1 MPKVKGTLSS
11 PGGAA
16 ASAPARGSTAGT
28 NTAGRDISFHK
39 RDFTSDES
47 NFFLYRTVFLYVCF
61 GIPGIEHMLE
71 VNIESLLTTN
81 GTIADEKVKKMIW
94 VVCNFNHYLTNIGPE
109 IHTKELFINSL
120 SSAYDIPGRRD
131 TRDPEEIAKSI
142 ATLVVRVFVA
152 FQMRINLGND
162 ASVVAPAVVAP
173 PSPMPAAQRV
183 EDVIATESVELNND
197 MTALHSALQSP
208 EQSSLILGSN
218 ATKMEEINTAVS
230 EKIKKINEGSAEPPA
245 QPPQPESTRRISD
258 RVRLLNEALGQA
270 AEKRRQQQAAE
281 AAKAKEE
288 KLRKIQEEQA
298 RLQECIASFGQ
309 SIKFIEPIPAGIHK
323 EFPNIKFEP
332 TQFYKLLPKV
342 LARMIS
348 SINRRIV
355 TTEIKP
361 GPGTAETLNSLG
373 LPDPNIKIQVD
384 DEEEQG
390 GGSSSRSKR
399 FCITK
404 RKKNNKILRRLN
416 SKNKKNPRN
425 ILYGGQNPLRSY
437 GEHAQPIPQCEG
449 TIGNYHKYVN
459 PTCYICGEPWIKGVQ
474 SSMECE
480 HILCVIHGIEYYGLL
495 QSVYLSEEQKNF
507 LSILYAWAHRCC
519 NQRKRNIA
527 FIRKNPSQAPEARG
541 NYFVPDDV
549 NIRELLSDIFTLST
563 YLDSNPKSKN
573 PKSKFDCNKILK
585 KVKDNK
591 KQFVDKRT
599 AVVTSYVT
607 PLVACIN
614 TVFTGLFEANMVLFN
629 AIGCLKIIAEMSI
642 YLTAVGKKDPR
653 LQLEFAKTATFMS
666 EIVFPGCEQVS
677 AEGGGGGRRIIHD
690 KKTRKSSRRK
700 IQRGGAH
707 EDIINAINGL
717 LAQEEYE
724 KQMNDFK
731 NGVDA
736 AVDGRGN
743 PSSSRMLSNTLNR
756 MFPGQPSPPSPPSP
770 SQPPSP
776 LPRVDA
782 HLTRI
787 DDPTKMNA
795 ILFILF
801 VLNHSRNPTILL
813 DLFLDLKEPDSIVR
827 EETGLA
833 RRDAQDEPEPV
844 PPVDVGANITQSLA
858 AYQTKRQVN
867 KGAFI
872 SICSSVFTN
881 ADTMRHI
888 TGFLTACDMIPSFVG
903 VVMFC
908 ARQHEFNSIIS
919 TLHSIHRYM
928 SGIEIQ
934 RFRENVEPTL
944 ILFHTNIGIFLQK
957 LTVNGHLF
965 ANSVATPNTPLDHLV
980 NACYHLKQIE
990 RTEPQHRAML
1000 LDACYLFPSCFD
1012 HEDIFSQFRPC
1023 DAYGDGVLENP
1034 HFQAALGCVASAKT
1048 MCARIVIDELPVTPS
1063 THSNPDEQ
1071 LVALDLF
1078 YPFFDEEDKKILSNS
1093 YQPPHAMLTSSSHSF
1108 GSVPVT
1114 QPTGIDLQSRIQRA
1128 IQTFGTNQMADAD
1141 NFFIIIIG
1149 MSWGNGTLNP
1159 GANPPIDDTR
1169 KYILYQI
1176 SNRPQEFA
1184 QSIALYLKNKGNQI
1198 YGNTLVSYINDMLFP
1213 IIRDRV
1219 ERNTEP
1225 VKVPKTPTTVQ
1236 KNKLGVKSERPGRR
1250 RTEDTPLNEGDT
1262 SHSQINVVDRF
1273 LRFAEMLVKQQ
1284 PSPDSQESFQNNMI
1298 QFGKLISVFKGRFK
1312 GSDSED
1318 VTRDDMIYYLSSI
1331 IALLLPE
1338 QSVPSSPS
1346 SASSQSDSSPPPQRG
1361 SRDFASEILKTYNYF
1376 QDDTFEEDDI
1386 DVVYE
1391 YIMSPT
1397 VWTTLKQNINT
1408 KRTHNNQL
1416 QGGSSPHNTKR
1427 HHRKKQKIKSRRKN
1441 KYNTTKTRK
1450 NRNS

>member
-1 MPKVKGTLSS
+1 
-11 PGGAA
+11 
-16 ASAPARGSTAGT
+16 
-28 NTAGRDISFHK
+28 
-39 RDFTSDES
+39 
-47 NFFLYRTVFLYVCF
+47 
-61 GIPGIEHMLE
+61 MLE
-71 VNIESLLTTN
+71 VDIASLLTTN

-94 VVCNFNHYLTNIGPE
+94 VVCNFHHYLT
-109 IHTKELFINSL
+109 TSELGTNVEFIQLLISQY
-120 SSAYDIPGRRD
+120 ADINRQD
-131 TRDPEEIAKSI
+131 TRVPEEIAKSI

-162 ASVVAPAVVAP
+162 ASVVAAPPALVVA
-173 PSPMPAAQRV
+173 PAAQRV
-183 EDVIATESVELNND
+183 EDVIATASVELNND
-197 MTALHSALQSP
+197 MTALQSP
-208 EQSSLILGSN
+208 EHSSLILASN
-218 ATKMEEINTAVS
+218 ATKMKEINTAVDK
-230 EKIKKINEGSAEPPA
+230 KIEKINESSE
-245 QPPQPESTRRISD
+245 PESTRRISD
-258 RVRLLNEALGQA
+258 RVRLLNEALGLA
-270 AEKRRQQQAAE
+270 AAKRKERLEAEAEK
-281 AAKAKEE
+281 AKRE
-288 KLRKIQEEQA
+288 KLRKIEQERA

-323 EFPNIKFEP
+323 EFPINKFEP

-373 LPDPNIKIQVD
+373 LPDPGIKIPVD
-384 DEEEQG
+384 DEEDQEEQG

-416 SKNKKNPRN
+416 SKNKKIPRN
-425 ILYGGQNPLRSY
+425 ILYGGRGGVRQFV
-437 GEHAQPIPQCEG
+437 EHAQPIPQCES

-495 QSVYLSEEQKNF
+495 QSVYLSQEQKNF

-527 FIRKNPSQAPEARG
+527 FIRKNPIPDAPARG

-563 YLDSNPKSKN
+563 YPDSNHKR
-573 PKSKFDCNKILK
+573 KFDCNKILK

-614 TVFTGLFEANMVLFN
+614 TVFTGLFAANMVLFN

-642 YLTAVGKKDPR
+642 YLTAVGKKVPR
-653 LQLEFAKTATFMS
+653 LQLEFTKTASFMS
-666 EIVFPGCEQVS
+666 EIVFPDCVQVP
-677 AEGGGGGRRIIHD
+677 AGAGAGAGGGRRIIQD

-700 IQRGGAH
+700 IQRGGAPK
-707 EDIINAINGL
+707 DIINAINGL

-724 KQMNDFK
+724 KQMNDIK

-736 AVDGRGN
+736 AVDGRGT

-756 MFPGQPSPPSPPSP
+756 MFPGQPSPPSP

-782 HLTRI
+782 HITRI

-813 DLFLDLKEPDSIVR
+813 DLFLDLKVPQNSIVT
-827 EETGLA
+827 EETDLA

-844 PPVDVGANITQSLA
+844 PPVDVGANITQSFV

-867 KGAFI
+867 KTAFI
-872 SICSSVFTN
+872 NICGHVFTN

-888 TGFLTACDMIPSFVG
+888 TGFLTACDMMPSFVG

-908 ARQHEFNSIIS
+908 AHQGDFASIKDNLLDPIIVQ
-919 TLHSIHRYM
+919 LI
-928 SGIEIQ
+928 GINIP
-934 RFRENVEPTL
+934 RIANVVPTL
-944 ILFHTNIGIFLQK
+944 DLFQTNIGIFLQK
-957 LTVNGHLF
+957 LTDNSHLF

-1000 LDACYLFPSCFD
+1000 LHACYLFPSCFD

-1108 GSVPVT
+1108 GSVRVT

-1141 NFFIIIIG
+1141 NFFII
-1149 MSWGNGTLNP
+1149 
-1159 GANPPIDDTR
+1159 
-1169 KYILYQI
+1169 
-1176 SNRPQEFA
+1176 
-1184 QSIALYLKNKGNQI
+1184 
-1198 YGNTLVSYINDMLFP
+1198 
-1213 IIRDRV
+1213 
-1219 ERNTEP
+1219 RNTEP

-1236 KNKLGVKSERPGRR
+1236 KNKLGVQSERPGRR
-1250 RTEDTPLNEGDT
+1250 RTEGTPLNEGDT

-1273 LRFAEMLVKQQ
+1273 LRFAEMLVDQQ
-1284 PSPDSQESFQNNMI
+1284 PSPDSQDSIRLFQINNI
-1298 QFGKLISVFKGRFK
+1298 KSGNLIAEFKRRFNRLN
-1312 GSDSED
+1312 SEHL
-1318 VTRDDMIYYLSSI
+1318 TRDVMIDYLSSI

-1338 QSVPSSPS
+1338 QSVPLSPS
-1346 SASSQSDSSPPPQRG
+1346 SVSSQSDSPPPPQRD
-1361 SRDFASEILKTYNYF
+1361 SRHFASEILNTYHYF
-1376 QDDTFEEDDI
+1376 QDESFEDDDI
-1386 DVVYE
+1386 DVVYN
-1391 YIMSPT
+1391 YIMNPG
-1397 VWTTLKQNINT
+1397 WNNLKTNINNGRPPGT
-1408 KRTHNNQL
+1408 RML

-1427 HHRKKQKIKSRRKN
+1427 QHRKKQKIKSRRKN

-1450 NRNS
+1450 IEIHKIQ

>member
-1 MPKVKGTLSS
+1 MPKVKGPP

-16 ASAPARGSTAGT
+16 AQARGSTAGT
-28 NTAGRDISFHK
+28 NTAGRDITFYK
-39 RDFTSDES
+39 RDFSPDEG
-47 NFFLYRTVFLYVCF
+47 NTFLYRTVFLYVCF
-61 GIPGIEHMLE
+61 GIPGIERMLGNDINE
-71 VNIESLLTTN
+71 LLN
-81 GTIADEKVKKMIW
+81 PNVKINDDQVKKMIW
-94 VVCNFNHYLTNIGPE
+94 VVCNFNHYLTNIGADS
-109 IHTKELFINSL
+109 TKEQFIQL
-120 SSAYDIPGRRD
+120 LIDAYDNANRQD
-131 TRDPEEIAKSI
+131 TRDPQEIAKSI

-162 ASVVAPAVVAP
+162 ASVVAPA
-173 PSPMPAAQRV
+173 AQRV
-183 EDVIATESVELNND
+183 EDVIATASVELNND
-197 MTALHSALQSP
+197 MTALQSP

-218 ATKMEEINTAVS
+218 ATKMEEINTAVA
-230 EKIKKINEGSAEPPA
+230 EKIEKINEGSE
-245 QPPQPESTRRISD
+245 PESIRRISN
-258 RVRLLNEALGQA
+258 RVRLLNEALGRE
-270 AEKRRQQQAAE
+270 AEKRREQQAAE
-281 AAKAKEE
+281 AEKAKQE
-288 KLRKIQEEQA
+288 KLAKIEQERA

-309 SIKFIEPIPAGIHK
+309 TIKYIEPVPAGIHK
-323 EFPNIKFEP
+323 EFPIIKFEP

-384 DEEEQG
+384 DEEDEEEQG

-399 FCITK
+399 FGITK
-404 RKKNNKILRRLN
+404 RKKNNKILRRLK

-425 ILYGGQNPLRSY
+425 ILYGGRGGVRQFV
-437 GEHAQPIPQCEG
+437 EHAQPIPQCES

-614 TVFTGLFEANMVLFN
+614 TVFTGLFAANMVVFN

-700 IQRGGAH
+700 IQRGGAP

-717 LAQEEYE
+717 LAQEEHE

-736 AVDGRGN
+736 AVDGLGN

-770 SQPPSP
+770 SEPPSP
-776 LPRVDA
+776 LPRLDA

-813 DLFLDLKEPDSIVR
+813 GLFLDLKVPQNSIVT

-844 PPVDVGANITQSLA
+844 PPVVVGANITQSFV
-858 AYQTKRQVN
+858 AYQTKHQVN
-867 KGAFI
+867 KTAFI
-872 SICSSVFTN
+872 HICRSVFTN

-888 TGFLTACDMIPSFVG
+888 TGFLTACDMMPSFVG

-908 ARQHEFNSIIS
+908 ARQTEFQDIIKGPIIS
-919 TLHSIHRYM
+919 ENIHTVV
-928 SGIEIQ
+928 Q
-934 RFRENVEPTL
+934 NNPRFENNVLPTL
-944 ILFHTNIGIFLQK
+944 NRFQEVLQK
-957 LTVNGHLF
+957 TTVTTGLF
-965 ANSVATPNTPLDHLV
+965 AKSVAAPETPLDHLV
-980 NACYHLKQIE
+980 NACYHLKQIPGNAE
-990 RTEPQHRAML
+990 QHSQML
-1000 LDACYLFPSCFD
+1000 YNACLLFPYCFD
-1012 HEDIFSQFRPC
+1012 HEDIFSQFGPC

-1034 HFQAALGCVASAKT
+1034 HFQKALGCVATAKT

-1071 LVALDLF
+1071 LVALELF
-1078 YPFFDEEDKKILSNS
+1078 SPFFDEEDKKILSFF
-1093 YQPPHAMLTSSSHSF
+1093 YQQSSAVQPSSHGF

-1114 QPTGIDLQSRIQRA
+1114 QTTGLDIQSRIQDA
-1128 IQTFGTNQMADAD
+1128 IQTFGTDQMADAD
-1141 NFFIIIIG
+1141 NFVYIIIG
-1149 MSWGNGTLNP
+1149 MSWENGTLKP

-1184 QSIALYLKNKGNQI
+1184 QSIALYLKNKGNKI
-1198 YGNTLVSYINDMLFP
+1198 DEITLVTNIINTLFP
-1213 IIRDRV
+1213 IIRERV
-1219 ERNTEP
+1219 EPNTEP
-1225 VKVPKTPTTVQ
+1225 AKVP
-1236 KNKLGVKSERPGRR
+1236 
-1250 RTEDTPLNEGDT
+1250 DTPPTAQKKTAQNKTGRLRENSPDKGHT

-1273 LRFAEMLVKQQ
+1273 LKFAELLVVQH
-1284 PSPDSQESFQNNMI
+1284 PIPDSQDSIRLFHNNKI
-1298 QFGKLISVFKGRFK
+1298 KSGKLIAEFKRRFK
-1312 GSDSED
+1312 RFDSKD
-1318 VTRDDMIYYLSSI
+1318 VTRDDMINYLSLI

-1346 SASSQSDSSPPPQRG
+1346 SASSQSDSPPRTQRD
-1361 SRDFASEILKTYNYF
+1361 SRHFASEILNTYHYF
-1376 QDDTFEEDDI
+1376 QDESFEDDDI
-1386 DVVYE
+1386 DVVYN
-1391 YIMSPT
+1391 YIMNPG
-1397 VWTTLKQNINT
+1397 WNNLKYNINRSRPQQVR
-1408 KRTHNNQL
+1408 KL
-1416 QGGSSPHNTKR
+1416 DGGSSPHNTKR
-1427 HHRKKQKIKSRRKN
+1427 QHRKKQKIKSRRKN

>member
-1 MPKVKGTLSS
+1 VDAVIET
-11 PGGAA
+11 
-16 ASAPARGSTAGT
+16 AR
-28 NTAGRDISFHK
+28 K
-39 RDFTSDES
+39 
-47 NFFLYRTVFLYVCF
+47 
-61 GIPGIEHMLE
+61 
-71 VNIESLLTTN
+71 
-81 GTIADEKVKKMIW
+81 
-94 VVCNFNHYLTNIGPE
+94 
-109 IHTKELFINSL
+109 
-120 SSAYDIPGRRD
+120 
-131 TRDPEEIAKSI
+131 
-142 ATLVVRVFVA
+142 
-152 FQMRINLGND
+152 
-162 ASVVAPAVVAP
+162 
-173 PSPMPAAQRV
+173 
-183 EDVIATESVELNND
+183 ELNND

-218 ATKMEEINTAVS
+218 ATKMEEINTAVG
-230 EKIKKINEGSAEPPA
+230 EKIEKINEGSES
-245 QPPQPESTRRISD
+245 ESTRRISN
-258 RVRLLNEALGQA
+258 RVRLLNEALGLAAAKRKQRLDVE
-270 AEKRRQQQAAE
+270 AEK
-281 AAKAKEE
+281 AKKD
-288 KLRKIQEEQA
+288 KLDKIEQERA

-309 SIKFIEPIPAGIHK
+309 TIKFIEPVPADIHK
-323 EFPNIKFEP
+323 EFPIIKFEP

-384 DEEEQG
+384 DEDDEEDEEEQG

-416 SKNKKNPRN
+416 SKNKKIPRN
-425 ILYGGQNPLRSY
+425 ILYGGRGGVRQFV
-437 GEHAQPIPQCEG
+437 EHAQPIPQCES

-495 QSVYLSEEQKNF
+495 QSVYLSQEQKNF

-527 FIRKNPSQAPEARG
+527 FIRKNPSQDEQSRG

-563 YLDSNPKSKN
+563 YFDSNPKR
-573 PKSKFDCNKILK
+573 KFGYCNKILK

-614 TVFTGLFEANMVLFN
+614 TVFTGLFAANMVLFN

-642 YLTAVGKKDPR
+642 YLTAVGKKVPR
-653 LQLEFAKTATFMS
+653 LQLEFTKTASFMS
-666 EIVFPGCEQVS
+666 EIVFPDCVQVP
-677 AEGGGGGRRIIHD
+677 AGAGAGAGGGRRIIQD

-700 IQRGGAH
+700 IQRGGAPK
-707 EDIINAINGL
+707 DIINAINGL

-724 KQMNDFK
+724 KQMNDIK

-736 AVDGRGN
+736 AVDGRGT

-756 MFPGQPSPPSPPSP
+756 MFPGQPSPPSP

-782 HLTRI
+782 HITRI

-813 DLFLDLKEPDSIVR
+813 DLFLDLKVPQNSIVT
-827 EETGLA
+827 EETDLA

-844 PPVDVGANITQSLA
+844 PPVDVGANITQSFV

-867 KGAFI
+867 KTAFI
-872 SICSSVFTN
+872 NICGHVFTN

-888 TGFLTACDMIPSFVG
+888 TGFLTACDMMPSFVG

-908 ARQHEFNSIIS
+908 AHQGDFASIKDNLLDPIIVQ
-919 TLHSIHRYM
+919 LI
-928 SGIEIQ
+928 GINIP
-934 RFRENVEPTL
+934 RIANVVPTL
-944 ILFHTNIGIFLQK
+944 DLFQTNIGIFLQK
-957 LTVNGHLF
+957 LTDNSHLF

-1000 LDACYLFPSCFD
+1000 LHACYLFPSCFD

-1108 GSVPVT
+1108 GSVRVT

-1149 MSWGNGTLNP
+1149 MSWENGTLEL
-1159 GANPPIDDTR
+1159 GANPSTVDTLNYIR
-1169 KYILYQI
+1169 KNILHY
-1176 SNRPQEFA
+1176 PQQFQ
-1184 QSIALYLKNKGNQI
+1184 QSIASYLKNKGNQI
-1198 YGNTLVSYINDMLFP
+1198 DENTLVSYINDMFP

-1236 KNKLGVKSERPGRR
+1236 KNKLGVQSERPGRR
-1250 RTEDTPLNEGDT
+1250 RTEGTPLNEGDT

-1273 LRFAEMLVKQQ
+1273 LRFAEMLVDQQ
-1284 PSPDSQESFQNNMI
+1284 PSPDSQDSIRLFQINNI
-1298 QFGKLISVFKGRFK
+1298 KSGNLIAEFKRRFNRLN
-1312 GSDSED
+1312 SEHL
-1318 VTRDDMIYYLSSI
+1318 TRDVMIGYLSSI

-1338 QSVPSSPS
+1338 QSVPLSPS
-1346 SASSQSDSSPPPQRG
+1346 SVSSQSDSPPPPQRD
-1361 SRDFASEILKTYNYF
+1361 SRHFASEILNTYHYF
-1376 QDDTFEEDDI
+1376 QDESFEDDDI
-1386 DVVYE
+1386 DVVYN
-1391 YIMSPT
+1391 YIMNPG
-1397 VWTTLKQNINT
+1397 WNNLKYNINRSRHQQVR
-1408 KRTHNNQL
+1408 KL
-1416 QGGSSPHNTKR
+1416 DGGSSPHNTKR
-1427 HHRKKQKIKSRRKN
+1427 QHRKKQKIKSRRKN